1 MEIKKKKK
9 KKLWAWGTFNDFYF
23 SNKKQ
28 GIILVRMWEK
38 KQKIVA
44 DRPNAV
50 IVDDKLSVLRP
61 L

>member
-1 MEIKKKKK
+1 MEIKKKKSG
-9 KKLWAWGTFNDFYF
+9 AWGTFNDSYF